1 MYLEDRGGHFSSVPH
16 LSKRSSSNLTRSRGD
31 NSDLLRAG
39 TSHRLRSGEPW
50 STPGNVLGPAPPTP
64 ADTRLGHSHLS
75 SAVPHDMPPPYTA
88 VEGTSSLADVASAS
102 SDAQATVVPGAAA
115 APSVAQLGD
124 PAPITPAPHR
134 PSATRAPHLAP
145 TKASR
150 EASASP
156 APSGPHALGSLV
168 PSFLSRMRYLSAVE
182 AKRAAEY
189 KTDAVEALEPLPVA
203 FMVLLHSLRLFAAVP
218 GILGTYFSFKHG
230 MEEVSAHHWIRTPA
244 DVRRPGALEHFICC
258 TWALCTAFHAL
269 SLMTLLLRRW
279 LIYYAVL
286 PSVIRLVAFQSICWS
301 LVRCSLYLFGSQQ
314 PVGGW
319 VFVSSFTALMDVVV
333 RWITSNIT
341 DVDETE
347 HDAPVSD
354 YPDTGASDAEGL
366 YSAGESSS
374 HPALASGVS
383 HRRYARYRE
392 QSVRLFRVI
401 VGGPSADEDELSESD
416 TSETDTKSERTL
428 RRRFVDS
435 GLTATES
442 DVSSSTPYPRMD
454 PAEWRRRVDAR
465 RSRAHR
471 SRTERSRRRRRA
483 KQNHL
488 SSFFQNYRA
497 ARIHSRRVFH
507 WEVAMWRNLM
517 PIAVLGYIALWA
529 LLMAHYWHNASA
541 PSP

>member
-1 MYLEDRGGHFSSVPH
+1 
-16 LSKRSSSNLTRSRGD
+16 
-31 NSDLLRAG
+31 
-39 TSHRLRSGEPW
+39 
-50 STPGNVLGPAPPTP
+50 
-64 ADTRLGHSHLS
+64 
-75 SAVPHDMPPPYTA
+75 
-88 VEGTSSLADVASAS
+88 
-102 SDAQATVVPGAAA
+102 
-115 APSVAQLGD
+115 
-124 PAPITPAPHR
+124 
-134 PSATRAPHLAP
+134 
-145 TKASR
+145 
-150 EASASP
+150 
-156 APSGPHALGSLV
+156 
-168 PSFLSRMRYLSAVE
+168 MRYLSAVE

-230 MEEVSAHHWIRTPA
+230 MEEVGLHHWIRTPA

-347 HDAPVSD
+347 HEAPVSD
-354 YPDTGASDAEGL
+354 YPDTGASDGEGL

-374 HPALASGVS
+374 HPVLASGVN

-401 VGGPSADEDELSESD
+401 VGGPSADEDELSDSD
-416 TSETDTKSERTL
+416 ISETDTKSERTL
-428 RRRFVDS
+428 RRRFLDS
-435 GLTATES
+435 GLTTTES
-442 DVSSSTPYPRMD
+442 DASSSTPYPRMD

-507 WEVAMWRNLM
+507 WEVAMWRNVM